1 MRKNEIPASMAEQK
15 GPRGIQLRLVML
27 LLAVLIPILGIQA
40 LIYYDRFQ
48 SRKADEFKAN
58 LEVARA
64 VANAFEVYV
73 EDVLHQEVAIGF
85 TASASPSLSPT
96 DFTRLLQ
103 ESARNIPAVRDFF
116 WFSPQGRILLSSTP
130 EAVGMD
136 GSDRDWF
143 KKIAAGKEW
152 VVSDLLKSKLTGK
165 PTFAICRGYR
175 DENGV
180 LLGLVVAVI
189 IPESLDSVLGFE
201 RRGDA
206 GVSILDS
213 KGMNIYRHPHTEYTW
228 EQRNWLK
235 HYPAIEG
242 ALKGSVVTAISERAG
257 IERLGAFTPISSIGW
272 VSASSR
278 PLDEVME
285 RLKSDLL
292 QHGLMFLG
300 VAFAS
305 VLLALW
311 ISRAIARP
319 MEKIHKHVLSLG
331 HGNWDDFVKVSGP
344 REAQDLADA
353 LNWMAM
359 ERKRAE
365 EALRR
370 KEEEFRV
377 LVENAPDVISLFDR
391 NLRRIYV
398 NSEIRENTGQDASCM
413 VGKFLSEAGY
423 PDSFTQ
429 PLHAA
434 LQNVFITGSHE
445 TVELYWEAPK
455 GPIWLQI
462 RCAPI
467 RAADGSVEQVMSIGR
482 DITDRKAAEEALK
495 ASLAEKEVL
504 LQEIHHRVKN
514 NMQVISSLVDL
525 QANEVREPAMR
536 PIFQDIVYRVRSM
549 AMVHEKLYQSTDLT
563 RVDFADYANS
573 LLTYLWR
580 AQGTALSGVKLKLEL
595 EPVWLPINHA
605 VPCGLILNE
614 LFTNALK
621 HAFRGCDN
629 GTVAVS
635 LHLDEKGRVDL
646 SVRDNGIG
654 LPSGFVLSTAN
665 SLGLRLVQMLA
676 GQLHAFVDVSN
687 DTGTR
692 FTIKF
697 ESSNQRARQ

>member
-1 MRKNEIPASMAEQK
+1 MAERK

-525 QANEVREPAMR
+525 QANEIKNVAMR
-536 PIFQDIVYRVRSM
+536 EIFQDVTDRVRSM
-549 AMVHEKLYQSTDLT
+549 AMVHEKLYQSADLA
-563 RVDFADYANS
+563 RIDFADYVQS
-573 LLTYLWR
+573 LLNYLWR
-580 AQGTALSGVKLKLEL
+580 AHGTAASGIRLETDL
-595 EPVWLPINHA
+595 QPVMLAINTA
-605 VPCGLILNE
+605 IPCGLILNE
-614 LFTNALK
+614 LVSNALK
-621 HAFRGCDN
+621 HAFPGRDGAK
-629 GTVAVS
+629 VSVS
-635 LHLDEKGRVDL
+635 LCNGEKGQAQLR
-646 SVRDNGIG
+646 VRDNGIG
-654 LPSGFVLSTAN
+654 LPAGFDWNTAK
-665 SLGLRLVQMLA
+665 SLGLRLVRMLA
-676 GQLHAFVDVSN
+676 GQINADIESRSAQ
-687 DTGTR
+687 GTA
-692 FTIKF
+692 FTITF
-697 ESSNQRARQ
+697 EISKT